1 MKGATNTNIFTKHV
15 TVFPSLAPS
24 KDTAPSVRT
33 LGEFLNGGTHYA
45 ELISRARELRSS
57 AAAMYD
63 AGDVEGCNQALKQ
76 YDAIKMQLPCMI
88 PQGVCPSAHN
98 DGFTSYTDVLCLDI
112 DVEKPGKQPN
122 GNELFD
128 IDQLKHFFAS
138 LDYVAYCGLS
148 LGGLGLFVLIP
159 IATHERHADY
169 WRALDIMLKKLG
181 VTIDPA
187 TKNIARK
194 RIMSYDPSAY
204 CNEAA
209 EVFRQLPRGEV
220 QHPQQR
226 KQPQRPQYDTAISL
240 DPNDASDE
248 ARMKQA
254 AQDAITRR
262 IDMTENYEDWL
273 KLGASIANTLGES
286 GRELYHSLSCMNS
299 GYEHAETDRKYT
311 SLLNSNGGG
320 RGCGFGTF
328 FELCK
333 RNGVTVPKATRH
345 TNKRRTK
352 ETRPRVTPHPLAPLP
367 AKPTSKSEGATISPA
382 AKEELM
388 QRAEIITAD
397 LIILRDYLARH
408 PKTAQFLQDV
418 DAHYCG
424 GGMIGAEGWRM
435 TNEQFNYL
443 LDKKV
448 I

>member
-1 MKGATNTNIFTKHV
+1 MKSAAKYTNIFDKHV

-112 DVEKPGKQPN
+112 DIEKPGKQPN

-128 IDQLKHFFAS
+128 INELKHFFAS
-138 LDYVAYCGLS
+138 LDCVAYCGLS

-159 IATHERHADY
+159 IADHERHADY
-169 WRALDIMLKKLG
+169 WRSWEMICKKVG
-181 VTIDPA
+181 ITVDAA

-194 RIMSYDPSAY
+194 RIMSLDPSAY

-209 EVFRQLPRGEV
+209 KVFDKLPGGEV
-220 QHPQQR
+220 QHPQQH
-226 KQPQRPQYDTAISL
+226 QAQRPRYDAPPCDVVVEGAT
-240 DPNDASDE
+240 DE
-248 ARMKQA
+248 ERMKA
-254 AQDAITRR
+254 AAHDAIARH
-262 IDMTENYEDWL
+262 IDMTADYKDWVR
-273 KLGASIANTLGES
+273 LGASIANTLGES

-333 RNGVTVPKATRH
+333 DNNVTVPRATRSNTQH

-352 ETRPRVTPHPLAPLP
+352 GNRPRVTPRRVTPQQTDDEA
-367 AKPTSKSEGATISPA
+367 
-382 AKEELM
+382 
-388 QRAEIITAD
+388 
-397 LIILRDYLARH
+397 
-408 PKTAQFLQDV
+408 
-418 DAHYCG
+418 
-424 GGMIGAEGWRM
+424 AEG
-435 TNEQFNYL
+435 
-443 LDKKV
+443 
-448 I
+448 